1 LPTKLAVH
9 TAAQS
14 GISEIAIAVSD
25 SLGAGFDD
33 DGVRV
38 FDFSTDTTDTPSYT
52 NSTNFY
58 TNSVYSESA
67 DPGVSGTKEATIRLG
82 VLKHDVTDYS
92 TGYLPAGPDR
102 SGDTGTQYFTFA
114 FRRTTTANF
123 DINITSSSGIAGLWY
138 AAPGT
143 TLDNSSGLNGWVEG
157 TSQYAGVGL
166 PGTDTGNGG
175 NGLAGGAFTG
185 ADVIPTGSSLSG
197 GYTMT
202 LGTAN
207 LSNATGNVC
216 LVRIALT
223 SGQSITALSIGVA
236 A

>member
-1 LPTKLAVH
+1 MH
-9 TAAQS
+9 TASQS
-14 GISEIAIAVSD
+14 GINETAIAVSD
-25 SLGAGFDD
+25 SLGATHDD
-33 DGVRV
+33 DGVRI
-38 FDFSTDTTDTPSYT
+38 FDFSGQTTNTPAFSAVTNYYT
-52 NSTNFY
+52 NSLY
-58 TNSVYSESA
+58 TEAA
-67 DPGVSGTKEATIRLG
+67 DPGVAGTKEATVRLG
-82 VLKHDVTDYS
+82 VIKYDVTDYS
-92 TGYLPAGPDR
+92 SGYLPAGPDR

-114 FRRTTTANF
+114 FRRATVANF
-123 DINITSSSGIAGLWY
+123 DINITSTSGIAGLWY

-143 TLDNSSGLNGWVEG
+143 ILTAASGINGWVEG
-157 TSQYAGVGL
+157 TSQYNGVGL

-175 NGLAGGAFTG
+175 NGASGGAYTG

-202 LGTAN
+202 IGTAN

-223 SGQSITALSIGVA
+223 SGQSVTGLSIGVA